1 VDSRLAD
8 DDMCTLTLLTPICVY
23 ISLALLIAALALLAV
38 FALLALLIAALAY
51 SLLALRLLLIRDVRL
66 MGSILDKCER

>member
-1 VDSRLAD
+1 
-8 DDMCTLTLLTPICVY
+8 MCTLALLTPICVY

-38 FALLALLIAALAY
+38 FALLIAALAY